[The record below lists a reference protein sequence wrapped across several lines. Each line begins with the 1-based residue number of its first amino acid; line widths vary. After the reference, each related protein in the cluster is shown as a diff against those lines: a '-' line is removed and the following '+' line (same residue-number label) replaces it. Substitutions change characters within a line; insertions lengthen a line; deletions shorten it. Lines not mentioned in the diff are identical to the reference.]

1 MLNAARVGQIVR
13 IKRATC
19 YYNYKLI
26 RGLVCSPMYLG
37 QRRSQQINSGMTV
50 PTESRMSRLEIR
62 ASVSLASI
70 FALRLLGLFLILPVF
85 AVYAQSLPGGTD
97 ATLVGLALGIYGL
110 TQGLLQIL
118 YGAASDR
125 WGRKPV
131 IAAGLVVFAA
141 GSFLAALAT
150 DIVWTIVGRAVQGA
164 GAISAAVTA
173 FIADSTRDEH
183 RTKAMALVGG
193 SVALTFAGSL
203 VLAPLL
209 YPTVGVRGLFALTG
223 VLVVV
228 AIGVLF
234 WVVPSAAVAEVT
246 PDVESSRTQAV
257 LFDLQLAR
265 LNIGIFVLHAV
276 LMAMFVV
283 IPILLV
289 QRGLPLS
296 EHWKIYLPTVMLSFA
311 LMAKPLIA
319 AERLGLMRPL
329 FIGSIVLVLA
339 AQLGFVLLG
348 ETILWMALWL
358 LIFFTGFNILEASLP
373 SLVSRLAP
381 ASAKGL
387 ALGLYNTAQALGL
400 FAGGALGGSIV
411 AMWGSEAVFV
421 FAAIALAAWWLIAL
435 GMRQIPVRSA
445 SEPLPI

>member
-1 MLNAARVGQIVR
+1 
-13 IKRATC
+13 
-19 YYNYKLI
+19 
-26 RGLVCSPMYLG
+26 
-37 QRRSQQINSGMTV
+37 MT
-50 PTESRMSRLEIR
+50 PLEIR
-62 ASVSLASI
+62 ASISLASI

-85 AVYAQSLPGGTD
+85 AVYAQSLQGGTD
-97 ATLVGLALGIYGL
+97 PALVGLALGIYGL
-110 TQGLLQIL
+110 TQGLLQIP

-141 GSFLAALAT
+141 GSFIATLAT
-150 DIVWTIVGRAVQGA
+150 DIVWTIFGRAIQGA

-223 VLVVV
+223 VLVVM

-234 WVVPSAAVAEVT
+234 WVVPVT
-246 PDVESSRTQAV
+246 PPAV
-257 LFDLQLAR
+257 VKLPGDDSNTRAVFFDRQLLR
-265 LNIGIFVLHAV
+265 LNVGIFVLHTV

-289 QRGLPLS
+289 QRGLPVS
-296 EHWKIYLPTVMLSFA
+296 EHWKVYLPAVMLSFA
-311 LMAKPLIA
+311 LMAKPLIV
-319 AERLGLMRPL
+319 AERRGLMRPL
-329 FIGSIVLVLA
+329 FIGAIALVLA
-339 AQLGFVLLG
+339 AQLGFLLRG
-348 ETILWMALWL
+348 DTLLWMAVWL

-373 SLVSRLAP
+373 SLVSRIAP
-381 ASAKGL
+381 PSAKGL
-387 ALGLYNTAQALGL
+387 ALGIYNTAQALGL
-400 FAGGALGGSIV
+400 FAGGALGGAIAAV
-411 AMWGSEAVFV
+411 WDSEAVFV
-421 FAAIALAAWWLIAL
+421 FAAIVMAGWWLIAL
-435 GMRQIPVRSA
+435 GMREVPVTTASA
-445 SEPLPI
+445 PLPT

>member
-1 MLNAARVGQIVR
+1 M
-13 IKRATC
+13 
-19 YYNYKLI
+19 
-26 RGLVCSPMYLG
+26 SP
-37 QRRSQQINSGMTV
+37 
-50 PTESRMSRLEIR
+50 LEIR

-110 TQGLLQIL
+110 TQGVLQIP

-131 IAAGLVVFAA
+131 IAAGLVIFAA

-150 DIVWTIVGRAVQGA
+150 DIVWTIAGRAIQGA

-173 FIADSTRDEH
+173 FIADSTRDAH

-209 YPTVGVRGLFALTG
+209 YPAIGVRGLFAMTG
-223 VLVVV
+223 VLVVI

-234 WVVPSAAVAEVT
+234 WVVPAAALV
-246 PDVESSRTQAV
+246 PVEQDADASGTAV
-257 LFDLQLAR
+257 LLDAQLLR
-265 LNIGIFVLHAV
+265 LNVGIFVLHMV

-283 IPILLV
+283 IPIVLV
-289 QRGLPLS
+289 QRGLPVS

-311 LMAKPLIA
+311 LMAQPLIV
-319 AERLGLMRPL
+319 AERRGLRRPL

-348 ETILWMALWL
+348 DTVMWMALWL

-373 SLVSRLAP
+373 SLVSRIAP

-387 ALGLYNTAQALGL
+387 ALGIYNTGQALGL
-400 FAGGALGGSIV
+400 FAGGALGGAIF
-411 AMWGSEAVFV
+411 ARWGFEAVFV
-421 FAAIALAAWWLIAL
+421 FSAIALAAWWLIAL
-435 GMRQIPVRSA
+435 GMREIPMG
-445 SEPLPI
+445 

>member
-1 MLNAARVGQIVR
+1 MHLGWR
-13 IKRATC
+13 RAHH
-19 YYNYKLI
+19 I
-26 RGLVCSPMYLG
+26 S
-37 QRRSQQINSGMTV
+37 SGMTD
-50 PTESRMSRLEIR
+50 PIQSRMTPLEIR
-62 ASVSLASI
+62 ASISLASI

-85 AVYAQSLPGGTD
+85 AVYAQTIPGGTD

-110 TQGLLQIL
+110 TQGVLQIP

-141 GSFLAALAT
+141 GSFTAALAT
-150 DIVWTIVGRAVQGA
+150 DIVWTIVGRAIQGA

-209 YPTVGVRGLFALTG
+209 YPTIGVRGLFALTG
-223 VLVVV
+223 VLVVM

-234 WVVPSAAVAEVT
+234 WVVPAAPAAAVEANGHDAT
-246 PDVESSRTQAV
+246 TRAV
-257 LFDLQLAR
+257 LFDGQLLR
-265 LNIGIFVLHAV
+265 LNVGIFVLHAV

-289 QRGLPLS
+289 QRGLPVS
-296 EHWKIYLPTVMLSFA
+296 EHWKIYFPAVMLSFA
-311 LMAKPLIA
+311 LMARPLIV
-319 AERLGLMRPL
+319 AERRGSMRQL
-329 FIGSIVLVLA
+329 FIGSIALVLA
-339 AQLGFVLLG
+339 AQLGFLLRG
-348 ETILWMALWL
+348 DTLPWMALWL

-373 SLVSRLAP
+373 SLVSRIAP
-381 ASAKGL
+381 TSAKGL
-387 ALGLYNTAQALGL
+387 ALGIYNTAQAVGL
-400 FAGGALGGSIV
+400 FAGGALGGAIV
-411 AMWGSEAVFV
+411 AGWGSEAVFV
-421 FAAIALAAWWLIAL
+421 FAAIVLAAWWLLAL
-435 GMRQIPVRSA
+435 GMREVPITTASA
-445 SEPLPI
+445 PLPT

>member
-1 MLNAARVGQIVR
+1 M
-13 IKRATC
+13 
-19 YYNYKLI
+19 
-26 RGLVCSPMYLG
+26 SP
-37 QRRSQQINSGMTV
+37 
-50 PTESRMSRLEIR
+50 LEIR

-97 ATLVGLALGIYGL
+97 AALVGVALGIYGL
-110 TQGLLQIL
+110 TQGLLQIP

-141 GSFLAALAT
+141 GSFIAAVAT
-150 DIVWTIVGRAVQGA
+150 DISWTIVGRAIQGA

-209 YPTVGVRGLFALTG
+209 YPTIGVRGLFALTG
-223 VLVVV
+223 VLVVI
-228 AIGVLF
+228 AIGVLC
-234 WVVPSAAVAEVT
+234 WVVPPQPRAAIKHDEV
-246 PDVESSRTQAV
+246 SSKEAV
-257 LFDLQLAR
+257 FLDGQLLR
-265 LNIGIFVLHAV
+265 LNVGIFVLHSV

-283 IPILLV
+283 IPVMLV

-319 AERLGLMRPL
+319 AERRGQVRLL
-329 FIGSIVLVLA
+329 FLGSIVLVLS
-339 AQLGFVLLG
+339 AQLGFLLMG
-348 ETILWMALWL
+348 ERVVWMALWL

-373 SLVSRLAP
+373 SLVSRIAP

-387 ALGLYNTAQALGL
+387 ALGIYNTAQALGL
-400 FAGGALGGSIV
+400 FAGGALGGVIV
-411 AMWGSEAVFV
+411 STWGYEAVFV
-421 FAAIALAAWWLIAL
+421 FAAIVLVLWWLVAL
-435 GMRQIPVRSA
+435 GMRAVPVAA
-445 SEPLPI
+445 SRGPLPI

>member
-1 MLNAARVGQIVR
+1 
-13 IKRATC
+13 
-19 YYNYKLI
+19 
-26 RGLVCSPMYLG
+26 
-37 QRRSQQINSGMTV
+37 MTA
-50 PTESRMSRLEIR
+50 LEIR
-62 ASVSLASI
+62 ASASLASI

-85 AVYAQSLPGGTD
+85 AVYALSLPGGTD

-110 TQGLLQIL
+110 TQGLLQIP

-131 IAAGLVVFAA
+131 IAAGLVIFAA
-141 GSFLAALAT
+141 GSFVAAFAT
-150 DIVWTIVGRAVQGA
+150 DIIWTIVGRAIQGA

-209 YPTVGVRGLFALTG
+209 YPMIGVRGLFGLTG
-223 VLVVV
+223 VLVVM

-234 WVVPSAAVAEVT
+234 WVVPAAALAADKHDPAALHT
-246 PDVESSRTQAV
+246 APV
-257 LFDLQLAR
+257 LLDPQLLR
-265 LNIGIFVLHAV
+265 LNVGIFVLHTV
-276 LMAMFVV
+276 LMAIFVV
-283 IPILLV
+283 FPILLV

-296 EHWKIYLPTVMLSFA
+296 EHWKIYLPTVTLSFA
-311 LMAKPLIA
+311 LMAKPLFV
-319 AERLGLMRPL
+319 AERRGLMRPL

-348 ETILWMALWL
+348 DTIAWMALWL

-373 SLVSRLAP
+373 SLVSRIAP
-381 ASAKGL
+381 SSAKGL
-387 ALGLYNTAQALGL
+387 ALGIYNTAQALGL
-400 FAGGALGGSIV
+400 FAGGAVGGAIV
-411 AMWGSEAVFV
+411 TSWGSEAVFV
-421 FAAIALAAWWLIAL
+421 FAAIALAAWWLISL
-435 GMRQIPVRSA
+435 GMREIPVTTT

>member
-1 MLNAARVGQIVR
+1 M
-13 IKRATC
+13 
-19 YYNYKLI
+19 
-26 RGLVCSPMYLG
+26 SP
-37 QRRSQQINSGMTV
+37 
-50 PTESRMSRLEIR
+50 LEIR

-110 TQGLLQIL
+110 TQGVLQIP

-131 IAAGLVVFAA
+131 IAAGLVIFAA

-150 DIVWTIVGRAVQGA
+150 DIVWTIAGRAIQGA

-173 FIADSTRDEH
+173 FIADSTRDAH

-209 YPTVGVRGLFALTG
+209 YPAIGVRGLFAMTG
-223 VLVVV
+223 VLVVI

-234 WVVPSAAVAEVT
+234 WVVPAAALV
-246 PDVESSRTQAV
+246 PVEQDADASGTAV
-257 LFDLQLAR
+257 LLDAQLLR
-265 LNIGIFVLHAV
+265 LNVGIFVLHMV

-283 IPILLV
+283 IPIVLV
-289 QRGLPLS
+289 QRGLPVS

-311 LMAKPLIA
+311 LMAQPLIV
-319 AERLGLMRPL
+319 AERRGLRRPL

-348 ETILWMALWL
+348 DTVMWMALWL
-358 LIFFTGFNILEASLP
+358 LVFFTGFNILEASLP
-373 SLVSRLAP
+373 SLVSRIAP

-387 ALGLYNTAQALGL
+387 ALGIYNTGQALGL
-400 FAGGALGGSIV
+400 FAGGALGGAIF
-411 AMWGSEAVFV
+411 ARWGFEAVFV
-421 FAAIALAAWWLIAL
+421 FSAIALAAWWLIAL
-435 GMRQIPVRSA
+435 GMREIPMG
-445 SEPLPI
+445 

>member
-1 MLNAARVGQIVR
+1 M
-13 IKRATC
+13 
-19 YYNYKLI
+19 
-26 RGLVCSPMYLG
+26 SP
-37 QRRSQQINSGMTV
+37 
-50 PTESRMSRLEIR
+50 LEIR

-85 AVYAQSLPGGTD
+85 AVYAQSLDGGSN
-97 ATLVGLALGIYGL
+97 ATLVGVALGIYGL
-110 TQGLLQIL
+110 TQGLLQIP
-118 YGAASDR
+118 YGGASDR

-141 GSFLAALAT
+141 GSFIAAVAT
-150 DIVWTIVGRAVQGA
+150 DIAWTIVGRAIQGA

-193 SVALTFAGSL
+193 SVAITFAGSL

-209 YPTVGVRGLFALTG
+209 YPTIGVRGLFALTG

-234 WVVPSAAVAEVT
+234 WVVPSHPPAVARHDELT
-246 PDVESSRTQAV
+246 SKRAV
-257 LFDLQLAR
+257 FLDGQLLR
-265 LNIGIFVLHAV
+265 LNVGIFVLHTV

-283 IPILLV
+283 IPVMLV

-296 EHWKIYLPTVMLSFA
+296 AHWKIYLPTVVLSFA

-319 AERLGLMRPL
+319 AERRSQMRVL
-329 FIGSIVLVLA
+329 FLVSIVLVLT
-339 AQLGFVLLG
+339 AQVGFLVMG
-348 ETILWMALWL
+348 DRILWISLWL

-373 SLVSRLAP
+373 SLVSRIAP

-387 ALGLYNTAQALGL
+387 ALGIYNTAQALGL
-400 FAGGALGGSIV
+400 FAGGALGGVIV
-411 AMWGSEAVFV
+411 SEWGYEAVFV
-421 FAAIALAAWWLIAL
+421 FAAIVLAGWWLVAL
-435 GMRQIPVRSA
+435 GMRVMPVATSRG
-445 SEPLPI
+445 PLPIEL

>member
-1 MLNAARVGQIVR
+1 M
-13 IKRATC
+13 
-19 YYNYKLI
+19 
-26 RGLVCSPMYLG
+26 SP
-37 QRRSQQINSGMTV
+37 
-50 PTESRMSRLEIR
+50 LEIR

-85 AVYAQSLPGGTD
+85 AVYAQSLDGGSN
-97 ATLVGLALGIYGL
+97 ATLVGVALGIYGL
-110 TQGLLQIL
+110 TQGLLQIP

-141 GSFLAALAT
+141 GSFIAAMAT
-150 DIVWTIVGRAVQGA
+150 DIAWTIVGRAIQGA

-209 YPTVGVRGLFALTG
+209 YPTIGVRGLFALTG
-223 VLVVV
+223 VLVVMS
-228 AIGVLF
+228 IGVLF
-234 WVVPSAAVAEVT
+234 WVVPVAKSVAVKANGDST
-246 PDVESSRTQAV
+246 KKAV
-257 LFDLQLAR
+257 FLDGQLLR
-265 LNIGIFVLHAV
+265 LNVGIFVLHTV

-283 IPILLV
+283 IPVMLV
-289 QRGLPLS
+289 QRGLALS

-311 LMAKPLIA
+311 LMAKPLIV
-319 AERLGLMRPL
+319 AERRGQIRLL
-329 FIGSIVLVLA
+329 FLGSIVLVLA
-339 AQLGFVLLG
+339 AQLGFLLMG
-348 ETILWMALWL
+348 DRILWLGLWL

-373 SLVSRLAP
+373 SLVSRIAP

-387 ALGLYNTAQALGL
+387 ALGIYNTAQALGL
-400 FAGGALGGSIV
+400 FAGGALGGVIV
-411 AMWGSEAVFV
+411 STWGYEAVFV
-421 FAAIALAAWWLIAL
+421 FAAIVLAGWWLVAL
-435 GMRQIPVRSA
+435 GMRAMPGAA
-445 SEPLPI
+445 SSGPLPIEL